1 MTIQFNH
8 TIIPAHDHK
17 ASANFLA
24 EILGLP
30 EPVKFGPFMVV
41 QTQNDVSLDF
51 RTSSKKIHPR
61 HYAFLVSES
70 EFDDIFKRVQNKNLT
85 YWAEHTREK
94 PGEINHYDGGR
105 GFYFNDPNGH
115 FLEVITQPYGER
127 R

>member
-8 TIIPAHDHK
+8 TIISSHDSEL
-17 ASANFLA
+17 SANFLA

-51 RTSSKKIHPR
+51 RTTTEEIEPK
-61 HYAFLVSES
+61 HYAFLVSEL
-70 EFDDIFKRVQNKNLT
+70 EFDAILARVQAKNIT

-105 GFYFNDPNGH
+105 GFYFTDPGGH
-115 FLEVITQPYGER
+115 FLEVITRPYGER